1 MGLSNDVGTG
11 GGGGNFVSIVNG
23 KWSLSVAEGTEGAV
37 MRENKNGK
45 QVWEIQF
52 TKLDGRIEKVEFK
65 DVSFGTV
72 AEFYIIDGEGERF
85 KASMT
90 IRDQHLMTFCKILPN
105 IDLDKEMDLI
115 LALDKEKTAK
125 KGKNCYGLIIQQDGE
140 WLKHH
145 WKRGNL
151 PEAEDTRSGLN
162 FTKQEDFLLDELEK
176 TFSIVKK
183 ETVGG
188 DEVPF

>member
-11 GGGGNFVSIVNG
+11 GGGGNFVKIVSG
-23 KWSLSVAEGTEGAV
+23 KWALSVAEGTEGAV

-52 TKLDGRIEKVEFK
+52 AKLDGRIEKVEFK

-72 AEFYIIDGEGERF
+72 AELYIIDGDGERF

-151 PEAEDTRSGLN
+151 PEAEETRSGLN

-176 TFSIVKK
+176 AFSIAKK
-183 ETVGG
+183 ETVGV